1 MARPSNLRRK
11 QGRTGQ
17 HSAEEPTV
25 LRYSRKDGF
34 VVLQVGS
41 RKERFTQPLSPDQHM
56 VVGDYHRARRGFAS
70 DSQMAE
76 ALGVHRTRIAAWKSG
91 QTPDA
96 ENAKLLSALAITVD
110 ELLRF
115 LDPEVVPDWLT
126 TEQFELQDQTPMD
139 ALREGH
145 LADVLHAVNATEQSA
160 YV

>member
-1 MARPSNLRRK
+1 MAHSSNLRRK
-11 QGRTGQ
+11 QNRAEQ

-25 LRYSRKDGF
+25 LRYSRKDGI

-41 RKERFTQPLSPDQHM
+41 RRERFTQPLSPDQHM
-56 VVGDYHRARRGFAS
+56 VIGDYHRARRGFAS

-76 ALGVHRTRIAAWKSG
+76 ILGVHRTRVAAWKSG
-91 QTPDA
+91 QAPDA

-115 LDPEVVPDWLT
+115 LDSEVVPDWLT
-126 TEQFELQDQTPMD
+126 TGQFELQGRTPME

-145 LADVLHAVNATEQSA
+145 LADVLQAANATEYGA